1 MNRHFALVALAL
13 AALSAAGCGA
23 KKPTQPSPLPRVTL
37 ASAVADARRT
47 HGLPALAAAS
57 FTLDSIDVAAD
68 GVRRLGAPAAVTAG
82 DLFHVG
88 SLAKGMTA
96 TAVAKLVDQGA
107 LAWTLTLAEA
117 FPEFVADMDTAYR
130 AVTLAELLQ
139 NRAGLPGINDLEEFL
154 ALPPFAGDPAQQR
167 RAFAGWLLA
176 QPPAGP
182 RGGYGYSTAGFAIA
196 AAIAERASG
205 RAWDALLRESVLDPI
220 GARLFVGWPLE
231 AGADQ
236 PSGHMVVGGALQPV
250 DPSAGHVPA
259 VVAPGGDASMTTRDY
274 ARFAQLHLRALCG
287 RPSLLSPATW
297 QKLHA
302 PVGDYAM
309 GWSVIGAADNVALT
323 HTGSAETFYAFVV
336 LYRNQRHGFVVVTN
350 ATSPGVDGAIADI
363 VTAMA
368 PTMGTTEVFAPLGAA
383 LRNGGAR

>member
-1 MNRHFALVALAL
+1 MNRQVALVALAL
-13 AALSAAGCGA
+13 VASSTLGCRGKSPSAPE
-23 KKPTQPSPLPRVTL
+23 PTPLVTL
-37 ASAVADARRT
+37 ATAVADARRA

-57 FTLDSIDVAAD
+57 FSLDSIEVAAD
-68 GVRRLGAPAAVTAG
+68 GVRRLGAPGAVTAN

-107 LAWTLTLAEA
+107 LAWTTTLAEA
-117 FPEFVADMDTAYR
+117 FPEFAADMNPAYR
-130 AVTLAELLQ
+130 SVTLSELLQ
-139 NRAGLPGINDLEEFL
+139 NRSGMPGINDLEEFQ
-154 ALPPFAGDPAQQR
+154 ALPGFTGDAVQQR

-176 QPPAGP
+176 QPPAVT
-182 RGGYGYSTAGFAIA
+182 RGEYLYSTAGFAVA
-196 AAIAERASG
+196 AAIAEHATG
-205 RAWDALLRESVLDPI
+205 RTWDALLREVVLGPI
-220 GARLFVGWPLE
+220 GAQLFVGWPLE

-236 PSGHMVVGGALQPV
+236 PCGHMVLGGVLQPI

-259 VVAPGGDASMTTRDY
+259 VVAPGGDASMTARDY

-287 RPSLLSPATW
+287 RPSLLAPATW

-309 GWSVIGAADNVALT
+309 GWSVIEAAGNVALT

-350 ATSPGVDGAIADI
+350 ATSPEVDGAIADI

-368 PTMGTTEVFAPLGAA
+368 PSLSTAEASTPLAA
-383 LRNGGAR
+383 AAGKRGAR

>member
-1 MNRHFALVALAL
+1 MNRHIAL
-13 AALSAAGCGA
+13 AALALVTLATTGCGA
-23 KKPTQPSPLPRVTL
+23 KNTTAPAPAPRMTL
-37 ASAVADARRT
+37 ATAVADARRA

-57 FTLDSIDVAAD
+57 FSLDSIEVAAD
-68 GVRRLGAPAAVTAG
+68 GVRRLGVPGAVAAG

-96 TAVAKLVDQGA
+96 TAIAKLVEQGT
-107 LAWTLTLAEA
+107 LAWTTTLLDA
-117 FPEFVADMDTAYR
+117 FPEYAADMNPAYR

-139 NRAGLPGINDLEEFL
+139 NRSGLPGINDLEEFVS
-154 ALPPFAGDPAQQR
+154 LPEFTGTAAQQR

-176 QPPAGP
+176 QPPAVA
-182 RGGYGYSTAGFAIA
+182 RGEYLYSTAGFAMA
-196 AAIAERASG
+196 AAIAEHASG
-205 RAWDALLRESVLDPI
+205 RAWDALLRDAVLDPI

-236 PSGHMVVGGALQPV
+236 PCGHMVVGGALQPV

-259 VVAPGGDASMTTRDY
+259 VVAPGGDASMTARDY

-287 RPSLLSPATW
+287 RPSLLAPATW
-297 QKLHA
+297 QTLHA

-309 GWSVIGAADNVALT
+309 GWSVIEAAGNLALT

-336 LYRNQRHGFVVVTN
+336 LYRNQRHGFVVLTN
-350 ATSPGVDGAIADI
+350 ATSPEVDGAIADI

-368 PTMGTTEVFAPLGAA
+368 PSLSTTEALAPLAA
-383 LRNGGAR
+383 AAHEGGAR